1 VEENLRREGRGKR
14 SQSKEKN
21 LCFFK
26 ERRKK
31 NKSEEARAGVAV
43 SKSKHFSTCFYF
55 LVLFFLTS
63 MAVYLPVTV
72 IFNAC

>member
-1 VEENLRREGRGKR
+1 LQKRRGEKERNRGECENKGFVEENLRREGRGKR

-31 NKSEEARAGVAV
+31 NKSEEARAA
-43 SKSKHFSTCFYF
+43 
-55 LVLFFLTS
+55 
-63 MAVYLPVTV
+63 
-72 IFNAC
+72 